1 MAATQG
7 RWTMESTLKVT
18 DPQELM
24 DEHLDALRGYAEHVI
39 TRGGVL
45 TEYEERD
52 KAERM
57 TEYMAIGKSLD
68 LTSRDLMAQI
78 FGDMLKPEESQ
89 CGCPT
94 CRNRARRED
103 HLGSDDDLSVSGV

>member
-1 MAATQG
+1 
-7 RWTMESTLKVT
+7 MERTLKAT
-18 DPQELM
+18 NPQELM
-24 DEHLDALRGYAEHVI
+24 DEHLGVLRGYAEHVLAQ
-39 TRGGVL
+39 GGVL

-57 TEYMAIGKSLD
+57 TEYIAIGKSFD
-68 LTSRDLMAQI
+68 LSSSDLLGQI

-94 CRNRARRED
+94 CRSRARRD
-103 HLGSDDDLSVSGV
+103 GHADSDEGLSTSSA